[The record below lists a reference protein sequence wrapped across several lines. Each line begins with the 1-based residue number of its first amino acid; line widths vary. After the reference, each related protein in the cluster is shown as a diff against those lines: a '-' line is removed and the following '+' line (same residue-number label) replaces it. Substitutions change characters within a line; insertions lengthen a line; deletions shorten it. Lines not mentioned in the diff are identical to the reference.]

1 MDWVKQRK
9 LPAVEAIRYQGK
21 LCHDLPDLWNALHGT
36 YNAAAGRPVNADILQ
51 EAPSFPAR
59 DWRLFSFLELKESLS
74 ACAGNLAPGPNHIT
88 WSHLKDIVSN
98 EECANLLLRLA
109 NACITYAH
117 WPTHFKESVLVIIP
131 KPGKPAYDT
140 PKAFRPIVL
149 LNTIGKLIE
158 KMLSRCMQFDAV
170 KHNVLHPNQLGGV
183 IQRSTEDA
191 GVFLTHLVRAGWAK
205 NLKTSVIAFD
215 IAQFF
220 PSLNHELLVTILRC
234 QGFPA
239 LIADF
244 FSDYLVGR
252 STQFLWNSFLSYAC
266 DANVG
271 MGQGST
277 LSPILSAL
285 YIVPL
290 MFIFDHQAL
299 AAKLDTSLLSFVDDR
314 LIISQGSYDVTLPRL
329 KAAYRIMS
337 MLMPAFGLVMEHDKS
352 KIFHFSCVHL
362 DSNPDLDLTN
372 LGANY
377 LIPKNVWR
385 YLGFYFDR
393 WLSFKEHVRSYATKA
408 LTMVK
413 AMSMLGNSIRG
424 LSPIQKRLLYGSCIV
439 PVAIYGY

>member
-1 MDWVKQRK
+1 METLWPHTDALGGVKTSPPSDQSRVMPNGSFLMKGSKRSATTNKRPWDLMDWVKQRK
-9 LPAVEAIRYQGK
+9 LPAVEAIRYQGEP
-21 LCHDLPDLWNALHGT
+21 CHDLPDLWNALHGT

-59 DWRLFSFLELKESLS
+59 DWRPFSFLELEESLS
-74 ACAGNLAPGPNHIT
+74 ACAGNSAPGPDHIT

-117 WPTHFKESVLVIIP
+117 WPTHFKESVSVIIP
-131 KPGKPAYDT
+131 KLGKPAYDT

-158 KMLSRCMQFDAV
+158 KMLSRRMQFDAV

-220 PSLNHELLVTILRC
+220 PSLNHELLVTILRR
-234 QGFPA
+234 QGTGFPSPNSGF
-239 LIADF
+239 LF
-244 FSDYLVGR
+244 MDYLIGR

-271 MGQGST
+271 MGQGSA

-285 YIVPL
+285 YIAPL
-290 MFIFDHQAL
+290 MFIFDRRAL
-299 AAKLDTSLLSFVDDR
+299 AAKLNTSLLSFVEKMISTR
-314 LIISQGSYDVTLPRL
+314 LQFDCVH
-329 KAAYRIMS
+329 MHE
-337 MLMPAFGLVMEHDKS
+337 V
-352 KIFHFSCVHL
+352 FHPNPLSSIQQRSTESCVRSAL
-362 DSNPDLDLTN
+362 DSHQ
-372 LGANY
+372 
-377 LIPKNVWR
+377 V
-385 YLGFYFDR
+385 F
-393 WLSFKEHVRSYATKA
+393 V
-408 LTMVK
+408 M
-413 AMSMLGNSIRG
+413 
-424 LSPIQKRLLYGSCIV
+424 C
-439 PVAIYGY
+439 